1 MSDPLSTVI
10 SNIAKSLQKDIESL
24 LLKDDEIEMFNVQTP
39 KGSSNNRPPTFKDS
53 TQPFKFDEEEKEKFK
68 SEGDGLPFSSKDS
81 RLHQDSTRETPFV
94 SKSPTSTSTSTTRK
108 RDPELVQ
115 KAQKMRLNL
124 EKFENVGLEE
134 QAMKELNEMVE
145 NSKKKGFLSVI
156 NFGSTTN
163 SSNAAA
169 RASNNMSSSSSTV
182 NKEENQDMIE
192 LFKTGMNISATTWQ
206 EMIARPSPYITED
219 LSIPPTK
226 LPINL
231 AQAGLEK
238 GIDIF
243 EGPPLSFIATPPDSS
258 VEGRRLLL
266 DSQQML
272 SRLDPIQFEQDRN
285 RMSLLLNDLRRSN
298 EGYHLLFVI

>member
-10 SNIAKSLQKDIESL
+10 ANIAKSLQKDIESL
-24 LLKDDEIEMFNVQTP
+24 LLKDDEIEMFNVQAP
-39 KGSSNNRPPTFKDS
+39 KDSSNNRPPTLKDS
-53 TQPFKFDEEEKEKFK
+53 TKPFKLDEEEDFLSVE
-68 SEGDGLPFSSKDS
+68 SDLPFSAKDN
-81 RLHQDSTRETPFV
+81 RLHQDTTRETSFA
-94 SKSPTSTSTSTTRK
+94 SKGPTSFPTPTPTTRK

-134 QAMKELNEMVE
+134 QAMQELNEMVE

-163 SSNAAA
+163 SNNAAA
-169 RASNNMSSSSSTV
+169 AVASNTV
-182 NKEENQDMIE
+182 NDEENQDMIE

-243 EGPPLSFIATPPDSS
+243 EGPPQSLIASPPDSS
-258 VEGRRLLL
+258 IEGRRLLL
-266 DSQQML
+266 DSQQMF
-272 SRLDPIQFEQDRN
+272 SKLDPIEFERDRN

-298 EGYHLLFVI
+298 EG